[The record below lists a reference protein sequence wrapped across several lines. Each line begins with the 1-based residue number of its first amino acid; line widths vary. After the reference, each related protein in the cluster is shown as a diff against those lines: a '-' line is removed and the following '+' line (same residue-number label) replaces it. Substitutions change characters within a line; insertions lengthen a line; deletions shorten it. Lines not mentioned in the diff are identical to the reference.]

1 MMKIN
6 QLLGGLLLA
15 ALALGACHNSA
26 DKNWD
31 AKSSADTL
39 NNMKDSVADPD
50 KAITKDLVMKVS
62 KPDAKFAV
70 EAANGG
76 MAEVVLGNLAMQKGS
91 GQQVKDF
98 GAMMVK
104 DHSAANDK
112 LKALAKAKG
121 ISLPQGISDDEKKL
135 ETKLSSETGSGFD
148 KAYVKAM
155 VEDHQE
161 DIKSFETALKELKD
175 PELKAFATETLPTL
189 KMHLSAIEKIQ
200 ASLK

>member
-1 MMKIN
+1 M
-6 QLLGGLLLA
+6 LLA
-15 ALALGACHNSA
+15 SSLAVTSCQHKP
-26 DKNWD
+26 DQKWD

-39 NNMKDSVADPD
+39 NNMKDSVADSN
-50 KAITKDLVMKVS
+50 KSVTKDLVMKVS

-76 MAEVVLGNLAMQKGS
+76 MAEVALGQLAVQKGTS
-91 GQQVKDF
+91 QQVKDF

-104 DHSAANDK
+104 DHSAAGEK
-112 LKALAKAKG
+112 LKALAKDKG

-135 ETKLSSETGSGFD
+135 KDHLTAQSGDDFD

-161 DIKSFETALKELKD
+161 DIKSFEVAVTQLKD
-175 PELKAFATETLPTL
+175 PELKGFATQTLPTL
-189 KMHLSAIEKIQ
+189 KMHLAAIQKIQ
-200 ASLK
+200 TSAK